1 MATYQRSATQ
11 PIQVQL
17 FGRMDILIPAG
28 SQPVYVP
35 PRIQQVLA
43 FLLLHPDREY
53 RRDYLAGVFWR
64 KGHQRHSLRQAL
76 WMLRSQLRR
85 LIPEHV
91 FLVFRGEGVRAVL
104 SEKLLLDVRQF
115 ELATRNLVPHLKPPL
130 QAETVSAFTQAVE
143 LYRGELLEGFDAAWC
158 LGDRERYAQRF
169 LAVLD
174 LLMAH
179 YEGVGD
185 HARAAQAATRA
196 LDSDPGRESAHRT
209 LMRAMTASRD
219 RTGALRQYARCTSF
233 LRREFGAPPE
243 AETRALYETIKSG
256 RKPTP

>member
-1 MATYQRSATQ
+1 MGTHQRPATL

-17 FGRMDILIPAG
+17 FGRMEIHIPAG
-28 SQPVYVP
+28 CQPIHVP

-43 FLLLHPDREY
+43 FLLLHPEREY

-64 KGHQRHSLRQAL
+64 RGHQRHSLRQAL
-76 WMLRSQLRR
+76 WMLRSELRR
-85 LIPEHV
+85 LIPDHM
-91 FLVFRGEGVRAVL
+91 FLAFRGEGVRAVL
-104 SEKLLLDVRQF
+104 SEKIVLDVRQF
-115 ELATRNLVPHLKPPL
+115 ELATRSLVPRLTPRL
-130 QAETVSAFTQAVE
+130 QADVLKSFTRAVE
-143 LYRGELLEGFDAAWC
+143 LYRGELLEGSDATWC
-158 LGDRERYAQRF
+158 LEDRERYARRF

-179 YEGVGD
+179 YEAVGD

-209 LMRAMTASRD
+209 LMRAMAASRD

-256 RKPTP
+256 GRA